1 MDEELDLEWEEE
13 LRQEEEAGQELF
25 NFCQGEVEE
34 HVKHTIRTKDA
45 LLKSI
50 RTTQEDYRKEAASEK
65 PQYPQ
70 ALYPQLDDL
79 LERFYHKVLVQNLPE
94 PLPDWWCY
102 SYEITAFGIELLLN
116 RHEWTHDYGGSYDC
130 RRWKELTLV
139 QVPAKMLTTGEF
151 AQLRGVEDV
160 TVRQWIRRGKIRT
173 AVKYGNEWRISAL
186 TRLFQDRVSYVECAF
201 YWEDTLPELPEKWSW
216 LNHFH
221 CIYLTRGERD
231 RKRFLVTLK
240 KEVPYKFW
248 EMSWIHRSDESDPL
262 ARKVVPKEKLDWK
275 DRVILESA
283 EREALELYLIGCP
296 EAKVIDPTI
305 LIDEFG
311 AEEYCDDHM
320 WVDENNMR

>member
-1 MDEELDLEWEEE
+1 MDEELDQEWEEE
-13 LRQEEEAGQELF
+13 QRQMQVAWEELDE
-25 NFCQGEVEE
+25 FCSGEIE
-34 HVKHTIRTKDA
+34 HHCKNTLRTKDA

-50 RTTQEDYRKEAASEK
+50 RTTQENYRKEAESEK

-130 RRWKELTLV
+130 QRWKELTLL

-151 AQLRGVEDV
+151 ARLRGVEDV
-160 TVRQWIRRGKIRT
+160 TVRQWIRRGKIRA

-186 TRLFQDRVSYVECAF
+186 TRIPKERGSYVECAF

-221 CIYLTRGERD
+221 CIYLTRGQRD

-240 KEVPYKFW
+240 EKTPYKDW
-248 EMSWIHRSDESDPL
+248 EMNWLRRSEKSDPQ
-262 ARKVVPKEKLDWK
+262 ARKVLPEEKLDWK
-275 DRVILESA
+275 DRVILDST